1 MKKLLLVLLVATL
14 AAFLFVGCIPVT
26 PSEGEGEGE
35 GEGEVEAGIT
45 VDIEGAVEVGG
56 FTYVSEGTHKIT
68 ITFPAPVAGLVTAY
82 TGMGSCYDN
91 FSEAMKGDKQT
102 VYYYGNIIFYPNED
116 RTVWT
121 GLGNFGYPE
130 GLQLSINNTSC
141 CSAMLEFYFGD
152 CVDDACLGIP
162 FVVDGAPPYAE
173 IDISAEDCDC
183 EGYAIT
189 FDTVSQNPDC
199 EDAIE
204 CCGDDCSGLAS
215 WSVVLYEDYP
225 FDVCCD
231 PSICEE
237 PIGSCSG
244 TECPII
250 CETECLLEGTYYAV
264 VNLVDNVGNETAYY
278 AKIVLGADGTT
289 DVKYGWPDEETC
301 VEWATET
308 SDTIGIC
315 GSPGGAFAVNPL
327 N

>member
-1 MKKLLLVLLVATL
+1 MKKLLLVLLVVIL
-14 AAFLFVGCIPVT
+14 AAFLFVGCLPVT

-35 GEGEVEAGIT
+35 GEVETGIT

-68 ITFPAPVAGLVTAY
+68 ITFPAPQAGLVTAY
-82 TGMGSCYDN
+82 EGMGSCYDN
-91 FSEAMKGDKQT
+91 FSEAMKQQQQII
-102 VYYYGNIIFYPNED
+102 YYYGNIIFYPNED

-121 GLGNFGYPE
+121 GLGNFGYADNYPVE
-130 GLQLSINNTSC
+130 ITRC
-141 CSAMLEFYFGD
+141 CSSMLEIFFGD
-152 CVDDACLGIP
+152 CVDDACMGIP
-162 FVVDGAPPYAE
+162 LVVDGVPPYAE
-173 IDISAEDCDC
+173 IDISAEACDC

-189 FDTVSQNPDC
+189 FDTVTQNPDC

-225 FDVCCD
+225 FDICCD

-237 PIGSCSG
+237 PIASCSG
-244 TECPII
+244 SECPIL
-250 CETECLLEGTYYAV
+250 CETDCLLEGTYYAV
-264 VNLVDNVGNETAYY
+264 VTLVDNVGNQAAYY
-278 AKIVLGADGTT
+278 AEIVLGADGAI
-289 DVKYGWPDEETC
+289 DVKAGLPGEETC

-315 GSPGGAFAVNPL
+315 GSPGGAVAVNQL

>member
-1 MKKLLLVLLVATL
+1 MKKLLLVLLVVTL
-14 AAFLFVGCIPVT
+14 AAFLFVGCLPVT

-35 GEGEVEAGIT
+35 GEVETGIT

-68 ITFPAPVAGLVTAY
+68 ITFPVPVAGLVTAY

-91 FSEAMKGDKQT
+91 FSEAMKADKD
-102 VYYYGNIIFYPNED
+102 VIYYYGNIIFYPNED

-121 GLGNFGYPE
+121 GLGNFGYS
-130 GLQLSINNTSC
+130 LNNQLSPLTTSC

-225 FDVCCD
+225 FDACCD

-250 CETECLLEGTYYAV
+250 CESECLLEGTYYAV

-278 AKIVLGADGTT
+278 AEIVLGADGTT
-289 DVKYGWPDEETC
+289 DVKYGWPGEEEC

-315 GSPGGAFAVNPL
+315 GSPGGAVAVNQL